1 VSRYFGAHMSIAGG
15 HHRAAEAAAR
25 IGANTLQVFTKST
38 NQWAARPL
46 TDAQI
51 AAFHE
56 SLRTHGLDRPV
67 GHTSYLINIA
77 SPDTALAAKSIDSL
91 TEELQRAE
99 ALGLTDLVLHPGAHV
114 GEGEEAGLRTA
125 AQSLDEVLRRTAGV
139 ACRIAL
145 ETTAGQGSC
154 LGHRFEH
161 LAFLRQ
167 NVAAPERLSVCI
179 DTCHI
184 LAAGYPL
191 DDPDRYNEIIDE
203 MLQRI
208 GPNVVAVWHL
218 NDSLK
223 GRGSRV
229 DRHAGI
235 GRGELGIEPFRK
247 ILNDPRFVDLPM
259 ILETP
264 KGLEDGVEL
273 DVINLGLLRDLA
285 GLGSDTRPGKANT
298 TRGGARSA

>member
-1 VSRYFGAHMSIAGG
+1 MSRLLGAHMSISGG
-15 HHRAAEAAAR
+15 HQRAADAAAKV
-25 IGANTLQVFTKST
+25 GCDTLQVFTKST

-46 TDAQI
+46 SEDQI
-51 AAFHE
+51 AAFRGA
-56 SLRTHGLDRPV
+56 LRTHGLTRPV

-77 SPDTALAAKSIDSL
+77 SPDAALAARSVDAL

-114 GEGEEAGLRTA
+114 GEGEDAGLRNA
-125 AQSLDEVLRRTAGV
+125 ARSLDEVLRRTTGH

-145 ETTAGQGSC
+145 ETTAGQGTC

-161 LAFLRQ
+161 LAYLRAH
-167 NVAAPERLSVCI
+167 VAAPERLSVCV

-191 DDPDRYNEIIDE
+191 DDPNRYNEIVE
-203 MLQRI
+203 ELERTLGQ
-208 GPNVVAVWHL
+208 NVVQLWHL

-223 GRGSRV
+223 DRGSRV

-235 GRGELGIEPFRK
+235 GRGKLGVEPFRK
-247 ILNDPRFVDLPM
+247 ILNDPRFVGLPM

-264 KGLEDGVEL
+264 KGLEEGVEL
-273 DVINLGLLRDLA
+273 DVINLTLLRELA
-285 GLGSDTRPGKANT
+285 GTSGKGAPAGKK
-298 TRGGARSA
+298 RGGARSA